1 MNAVGRVVS
10 SETEELILVDSDDV
24 ELGYASK
31 ADCHDGDGILHRAF
45 SIFLFDHSGKLLLQ
59 QRSGSKRLWAGYW
72 SNTCCSHPR
81 RGESLE
87 AATRRRLHDELDVVA
102 SLEFFYKFPYHAK
115 FGSVGAE
122 HELCHV
128 FLGRLRGTVRPNSE
142 EIADVRFIG
151 ASDLTAELKAE
162 GERYTPWLKLAWQ
175 ALTER
180 FANRLSD
187 YTDP

>member
-1 MNAVGRVVS
+1 M
-10 SETEELILVDSDDV
+10 
-24 ELGYASK
+24 
-31 ADCHDGDGILHRAF
+31 
-45 SIFLFDHSGKLLLQ
+45 
-59 QRSGSKRLWAGYW
+59 
-72 SNTCCSHPR
+72 
-81 RGESLE
+81 
-87 AATRRRLHDELDVVA
+87 
-102 SLEFFYKFPYHAK
+102 PYHAK

-162 GERYTPWLKLAWQ
+162 GERYTPWLKLEWQ